1 MILGVLRS
9 AGILNVLL
17 PQRMWSAPKVNCR
30 KPGILYNIICVLCE
44 NAGIKA
50 VYFGESGKNAYSRGK
65 KHIEDFQGGLSSH
78 CMTIHQKTH
87 HPDAPKAV
95 SNFRMV
101 PVRPFMHPLDRQIRE
116 ALKIQNCEADII
128 MNSGSEWRTGRLP
141 RAAVTRE

>member
-1 MILGVLRS
+1 MRQSKLSETWDSV
-9 AGILNVLL
+9 
-17 PQRMWSAPKVNCR
+17 QH
-30 KPGILYNIICVLCE
+30 YLCE

-65 KHIEDFQGGLSSH
+65 KHVEDFQGGLSSH

-87 HPDAPKAV
+87 HPDAPKLL

-101 PVRPFMHPLDRQIRE
+101 PVRQFMTPIDRQVSE
-116 ALKIQNCEADII
+116 ALMINNSEVDIL

-141 RAAVTRE
+141 RAAVTRQ